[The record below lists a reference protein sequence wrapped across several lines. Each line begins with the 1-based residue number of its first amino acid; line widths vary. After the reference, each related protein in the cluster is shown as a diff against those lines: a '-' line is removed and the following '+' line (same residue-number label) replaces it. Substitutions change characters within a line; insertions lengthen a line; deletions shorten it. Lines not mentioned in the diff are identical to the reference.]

1 MSRGPGSRMH
11 KVNELLREVIADA
24 VAELKDPRI
33 GFTTITGVE
42 TSPDLRQ
49 AVVYYSVLG
58 SEEEEQATAAA
69 LESSAARIQHV
80 VGAETRLKFTPK
92 LRFAVD
98 PSIRTGDR
106 IERILRDLKT
116 ESPEEPG

>member
-1 MSRGPGSRMH
+1 MSRGPGSRMR

-24 VAELKDPRI
+24 VKDLKDPRI
-33 GFTTITGVE
+33 GFITVTGVE
-42 TSPDLRQ
+42 TAPDLRQ

-58 SEEEEQATAAA
+58 SDEEQEATAAA
-69 LESSAARIQHV
+69 LDSSASRIQQV

-106 IERILRDLKT
+106 IERILRDLKA
-116 ESPEEPG
+116 ESAEEQG